1 MSKIVR
7 KIRPSEYWR
16 IGEHESYFSDMSL
29 MGLHLHKIGTHFI
42 HFKKGEPNRIE
53 YRMEVT
59 KKKSISY
66 EQIDLYEENGW
77 EHVTSYQYFHVF
89 SSPEESNAPEIH
101 TDPAEQAYTLQQ
113 LSKILLVNL
122 IAMSLIVPL
131 SIGLLSATWFL
142 DGTPVLRLVEGRMIQ
157 QSIMGIIL
165 LYYVYYSIGAA
176 RAIRSLKRDLK
187 EGKAINHHAPWQN
200 SLHKNSVLPFIFF
213 GVALVSTIL
222 PVMQLIKM
230 DTYTLPQEDIGLPIV
245 RLADIEQNPLLK
257 RDEYYIDEVDWAN
270 RYSTNWG
277 IFAPVQY
284 EVDESGIVEGR
295 TWLDESGPYSPS
307 ISTEVYELTFQ
318 AFAAPLISDLI
329 KWNSYEEEIDSYLEI
344 DHATLD
350 ELLVYEEEGKKQI
363 VAAKGK
369 VVMYVRYYGYADVDH
384 LIENVAQ
391 KIEVLAKKDNI

>member
-284 EVDESGIVEGR
+284 EVDESGIVEDKV
-295 TWLDESGPYSPS
+295 WLDDGSTYSPTITS
-307 ISTEVYELTFQ
+307 KVYKLTFQ
-318 AFAAPLISDLI
+318 SLVEPLISDLI
-329 KWNSYEEEIDSYLEI
+329 KWHSYEKEMDLYIERK
-344 DHATLD
+344 HATLD
-350 ELLVYEEEGKKQI
+350 KLMVYEENGMKKI
-363 VAAKGK
+363 VAAKGD
-369 VVMYVRYYGYADVDH
+369 VVMYVRYIGYAEFD
-384 LIENVAQ
+384 LIIENIAQ
-391 KIEVLAKKDNI
+391 KLATSAEK

>member
-29 MGLHLHKIGTHFI
+29 KGLHLHKIGTYFI
-42 HFKKGEPNRIE
+42 HFKKGEPKRIE

-59 KKKSISY
+59 KKKSITY

-101 TDPAEQAYTLQQ
+101 TDPAEQAYTLQR

-122 IAMSLIVPL
+122 IAMSLAVAL
-131 SIGLLSATWFL
+131 MIGLLSATWFL
-142 DGTPVLRLVEGRMIQ
+142 DGTPVLRLVEGYIIQ
-157 QSIMGIIL
+157 QSIMSIL
-165 LYYVYYSIGAA
+165 FLYYVYYSIQATK
-176 RAIRSLKRDLK
+176 AIRSLKRDLN
-187 EGKAINHHAPWQN
+187 EGKAINHHAPWQS
-200 SLHKNSVLPFIFF
+200 SLHKNAIFPFFYAGI
-213 GVALVSTIL
+213 ALVSAIL

-230 DTYTLPQEDIGLPIV
+230 DTYTLPQEDGGLPIV
-245 RLADIEQNPLLK
+245 RLADIEQNPLLQ

-270 RYSTNWG
+270 RYSTNWS

-284 EVDESGIVEGR
+284 ETDEGGIVEGR
-295 TWLDESGPYSPS
+295 MWLDESGTYSPS
-307 ISTEVYELTFQ
+307 ISSEIYELTFQ
-318 AFAAPLISDLI
+318 AFAAPLVKDLI
-329 KWNSYEEEIDSYLEI
+329 KWNSYKEEIDSYVEI

-350 ELLVYEEEGKKQI
+350 ELFVHEEEETKQI
-363 VAAKGK
+363 VAVKGK
-369 VVMYVRYYGYADVDH
+369 VVMYVRYYGYAEVDH

-391 KIEVLAKKDNI
+391 KIEMLAKKENT